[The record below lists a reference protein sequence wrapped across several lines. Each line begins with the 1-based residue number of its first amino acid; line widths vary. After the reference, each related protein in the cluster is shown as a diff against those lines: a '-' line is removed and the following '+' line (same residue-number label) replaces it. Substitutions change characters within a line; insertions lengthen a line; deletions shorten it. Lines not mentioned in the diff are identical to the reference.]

1 MSLRVV
7 KTDVV
12 DILRP
17 VEMVEKITATPED
30 ALLAAAA
37 AAVPDAI
44 AAARTLIKSKDTP
57 AAIKVDCIK
66 LIFDAAKPKAA
77 AGMKAATPQTAPTGP
92 TPWEDIVTAVRA
104 LAPQTPPVPQ
114 KRRHRRAEAESA

>member
-17 VEMVEKITATPED
+17 AEMVEKITATPED

-66 LIFDAAKPKAA
+66 LIFDAAKPKTTAGTKAA
-77 AGMKAATPQTAPTGP
+77 AAPTTPTGP
-92 TPWEDIVTAVRA
+92 TPWEDIVATVRA
-104 LAPQTPPVPQ
+104 LAPEAPPPAP
-114 KRRHRRAEAESA
+114 KRRPHRAKAESA

>member
-1 MSLRVV
+1 MSLKVV

-17 VEMVEKITATPED
+17 AEMVEKITATPED

-37 AAVPDAI
+37 EAVPDAI

-66 LIFDAAKPKAA
+66 LIFDAAKSKVAPGTKAA
-77 AGMKAATPQTAPTGP
+77 AATAPAAGP

-104 LAPQTPPVPQ
+104 LAPTAPPVPQ
-114 KRRHRRAEAESA
+114 KRRHRRVEAEPA